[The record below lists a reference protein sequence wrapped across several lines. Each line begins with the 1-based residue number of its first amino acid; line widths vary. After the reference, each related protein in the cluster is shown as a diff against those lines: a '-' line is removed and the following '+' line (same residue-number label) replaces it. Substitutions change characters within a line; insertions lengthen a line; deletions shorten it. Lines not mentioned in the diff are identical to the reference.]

1 MIFTPTTPLNFLI
14 MNESIMNG
22 SGQGLRRFKIENGQ
36 RIWLDKPSTD
46 EWKIP
51 KKEDLNAPIKNILN
65 LTGQLQPLDQLYTI
79 KECLKALIKK
89 EEEAHIMDE
98 SFSTGQVDDLN
109 EAYDLMT
116 AIYDY
121 DPTPQHLY
129 DDSGGEP
136 PFTMNEMVNQ
146 AYKEKYGV

>member
-1 MIFTPTTPLNFLI
+1 
-14 MNESIMNG
+14 MNDPIMNG
-22 SGQGLRRFKIENGQ
+22 SGQGLRRFNIVNGK
-36 RIWLDKPSTD
+36 RIWLDEPSNN
-46 EWKIP
+46 EWNFP
-51 KKEDLNAPIKNILN
+51 LKKDLNAPIKNILN
-65 LTGQLQPLDQLYTI
+65 LTSELQPLDQLYTI
-79 KECLKALIKK
+79 KECLKALLKK
-89 EEEAHIMDE
+89 EEDAHIMDE

-136 PFTMNEMVNQ
+136 PVTMKEMVNQ

>member
-1 MIFTPTTPLNFLI
+1 
-14 MNESIMNG
+14 MNG
-22 SGQGLRRFKIENGQ
+22 SGQGLRRFNIVNGK
-36 RIWLDKPSTD
+36 RIWLDEPSNN
-46 EWKIP
+46 EWNFP
-51 KKEDLNAPIKNILN
+51 LKKDLNAPIKNILN
-65 LTGQLQPLDQLYTI
+65 LTSELQPLDQLYTI
-79 KECLKALIKK
+79 KECLKALLKK
-89 EEEAHIMDE
+89 EEDAHIMDE

-136 PFTMNEMVNQ
+136 PVTMKEMVNQ

>member
-1 MIFTPTTPLNFLI
+1 
-14 MNESIMNG
+14 MNEIMNG
-22 SGQGLRRFKIENGQ
+22 SGQGLRRFKIENGL
-36 RIWLDKPSTD
+36 RVWLDKPTTD

-65 LTGQLQPLDQLYTI
+65 LTSELQPLDQLYTI

-89 EEEAHIMDE
+89 EEDAHIMDE

-136 PFTMNEMVNQ
+136 PVTMNEMVNQ
-146 AYKEKYGV
+146 AYKEKYGL

>member
-1 MIFTPTTPLNFLI
+1 
-14 MNESIMNG
+14 MNEIFNG

-79 KECLKALIKK
+79 KECLKALLDK

-129 DDSGGEP
+129 DESGGEP
-136 PFTMNEMVNQ
+136 PITMNEMVNQ

>member
-1 MIFTPTTPLNFLI
+1 
-14 MNESIMNG
+14 MNDQIMNG

-65 LTGQLQPLDQLYTI
+65 LTSELQPLDQLYTI

-89 EEEAHIMDE
+89 EEDAHIMDE

-136 PFTMNEMVNQ
+136 PITMNEMVNQ
-146 AYKEKYGV
+146 AYKEKYGL

>member
-1 MIFTPTTPLNFLI
+1 
-14 MNESIMNG
+14 MNG
-22 SGQGLRRFKIENGQ
+22 SGQGLRRFKIENGL
-36 RIWLDKPSTD
+36 RIWLDKPSND

-79 KECLKALIKK
+79 KECLKALLDK
-89 EEEAHIMDE
+89 EEDAHIMDE

-136 PFTMNEMVNQ
+136 PVTMNEMVNQ
-146 AYKEKYGV
+146 AYKEKYGK

>member
-1 MIFTPTTPLNFLI
+1 
-14 MNESIMNG
+14 MNEIMNG

-36 RIWLDKPSTD
+36 RIWLDKPLND

-79 KECLKALIKK
+79 KECLKALLDK

-136 PFTMNEMVNQ
+136 PVTMNEMVNQ

>member
-1 MIFTPTTPLNFLI
+1 
-14 MNESIMNG
+14 MNDPIMNG
-22 SGQGLRRFKIENGQ
+22 SGQGLRRFNIVNGK
-36 RIWLDKPSTD
+36 RIWLDEPSNN

-51 KKEDLNAPIKNILN
+51 KKEDLNDPIKNILN
-65 LTGQLQPLDQLYTI
+65 LTAQLQPLDQLYTI
-79 KECLKALIKK
+79 KECLKALLDK

-98 SFSTGQVDDLN
+98 SFCTGQVDDLN

-136 PFTMNEMVNQ
+136 PVTMNEMINQ

>member
-1 MIFTPTTPLNFLI
+1 
-14 MNESIMNG
+14 MNEIMNG

-36 RIWLDKPSTD
+36 RIWLDKPSND

-79 KECLKALIKK
+79 KECLKALLDK
-89 EEEAHIMDE
+89 EEDAHIMDE

-136 PFTMNEMVNQ
+136 PVTMNEMVNQ
-146 AYKEKYGV
+146 AYKEKYGL

>member
-1 MIFTPTTPLNFLI
+1 
-14 MNESIMNG
+14 MNDQIMNG

-36 RIWLDKPSTD
+36 RIWLDKPLND

-65 LTGQLQPLDQLYTI
+65 LSGQLQPLDQLYTI
-79 KECLKALIKK
+79 KECLKALLDK

-116 AIYDY
+116 AIYEY

-136 PFTMNEMVNQ
+136 PITMNEMVNQ
-146 AYKEKYGV
+146 AYKEKYGK

>member
-1 MIFTPTTPLNFLI
+1 
-14 MNESIMNG
+14 MNDQIMNG

-36 RIWLDKPSTD
+36 RIWLDKPSND

-79 KECLKALIKK
+79 KECLKALLDK

-136 PFTMNEMVNQ
+136 PVTMNEMVNQ

>member
-1 MIFTPTTPLNFLI
+1 
-14 MNESIMNG
+14 MNEQIMNG

-36 RIWLDKPSTD
+36 RIWLDKPSTN

-65 LTGQLQPLDQLYTI
+65 LTSQLQPLDQLYAI

-89 EEEAHIMDE
+89 EEDAHIMDE
-98 SFSTGQVDDLN
+98 SFCTGQVDDLN

-136 PFTMNEMVNQ
+136 PLTMKEMHEL
-146 AYKEKYGV
+146 AFKKKYERPVHDGF

>member
-1 MIFTPTTPLNFLI
+1 
-14 MNESIMNG
+14 MNDQIMNG

-36 RIWLDKPSTD
+36 RIWLDKPSND

-65 LTGQLQPLDQLYTI
+65 LSGQLQPLDQLYTI
-79 KECLKALIKK
+79 KECLKALLDK

-136 PFTMNEMVNQ
+136 PITMNEMVNQ
-146 AYKEKYGV
+146 AYKEKYGK

>member
-1 MIFTPTTPLNFLI
+1 MFTPTTLLNFLI
-14 MNESIMNG
+14 MNDQIMNG

-36 RIWLDKPSTD
+36 RIWLDKPSND

-79 KECLKALIKK
+79 KECLKALLDK
-89 EEEAHIMDE
+89 EEEADIMDE

-136 PFTMNEMVNQ
+136 PVTMNEMVNQ
-146 AYKEKYGV
+146 AYKEKYGL

>member
-1 MIFTPTTPLNFLI
+1 MALDKGYADLKSKMVKEYGWINHQ
-14 MNESIMNG
+14 MMNG
-22 SGQGLRRFKIENGQ
+22 
-36 RIWLDKPSTD
+36 
-46 EWKIP
+46 IP

-79 KECLKALIKK
+79 KECLKALLEKEKK
-89 EEEAHIMDE
+89 AHIMDE
-98 SFSTGQVDDLN
+98 SFCTGQVDDLN

-136 PFTMNEMVNQ
+136 PVTMNEMVNQ

>member
-1 MIFTPTTPLNFLI
+1 
-14 MNESIMNG
+14 MNDQIMNG

-36 RIWLDKPSTD
+36 RIWLDKPSND

-65 LTGQLQPLDQLYTI
+65 LTSKLQPLDQLYTI
-79 KECLKALIKK
+79 KECLKALLDK

-136 PFTMNEMVNQ
+136 PVTMNEMVNQ
-146 AYKEKYGV
+146 AYKEKYGI

>member
-1 MIFTPTTPLNFLI
+1 
-14 MNESIMNG
+14 MNDQIMNG
-22 SGQGLRRFKIENGQ
+22 SGQGLRRFKIENGL

-65 LTGQLQPLDQLYTI
+65 LTSELQPLDQLYTI
-79 KECLKALIKK
+79 KECLKALLDK
-89 EEEAHIMDE
+89 EEDAHIMDE

-136 PFTMNEMVNQ
+136 PVTMNEMVNQ
-146 AYKEKYGV
+146 AYKEKYGK

>member
-1 MIFTPTTPLNFLI
+1 
-14 MNESIMNG
+14 MNDQIMNG

-36 RIWLDKPSTD
+36 RIWLDKPLND

-51 KKEDLNAPIKNILN
+51 KKEDLNAPIKKILN
-65 LTGQLQPLDQLYTI
+65 LSGQLQPLDQLYTI
-79 KECLKALIKK
+79 KECLKALLDK

-136 PFTMNEMVNQ
+136 PVTMNEMVNQ
-146 AYKEKYGV
+146 AYKEKYGK

>member
-1 MIFTPTTPLNFLI
+1 
-14 MNESIMNG
+14 MNG

-36 RIWLDKPSTD
+36 RIWLDKPLND

-79 KECLKALIKK
+79 KECLKALLDK

-136 PFTMNEMVNQ
+136 PVTMNEMVNQ

>member
-1 MIFTPTTPLNFLI
+1 
-14 MNESIMNG
+14 MNEQIMNG
-22 SGQGLRRFKIENGQ
+22 SGQGLRRFKIENGL
-36 RIWLDKPSTD
+36 RIWLDKPSND

-65 LTGQLQPLDQLYTI
+65 LTSELRPLDQLYTI

-89 EEEAHIMDE
+89 EEDAHIMDE
-98 SFSTGQVDDLN
+98 SFCTGQVDDLN

-129 DDSGGEP
+129 DESGGEP
-136 PFTMNEMVNQ
+136 PVTMNEMVNQ

>member
-1 MIFTPTTPLNFLI
+1 
-14 MNESIMNG
+14 MNDPIMNG
-22 SGQGLRRFKIENGQ
+22 SGQGLRRFNIVNGK
-36 RIWLDKPSTD
+36 RIWLDEPSNN
-46 EWKIP
+46 EWKFP
-51 KKEDLNAPIKNILN
+51 LKKDLNAPIKNILN
-65 LTGQLQPLDQLYTI
+65 LTSELQPLDQLYTI

-89 EEEAHIMDE
+89 EEDAHIMDE

-136 PFTMNEMVNQ
+136 PITMKEMVNQ
-146 AYKEKYGV
+146 SYKEKYGV

>member
-1 MIFTPTTPLNFLI
+1 
-14 MNESIMNG
+14 MNEIMNG

-36 RIWLDKPSTD
+36 RIWLDKPSND

-79 KECLKALIKK
+79 KECLKALLDK

-136 PFTMNEMVNQ
+136 PVTMNEMVNQ
-146 AYKEKYGV
+146 AYKEKYGI

>member
-1 MIFTPTTPLNFLI
+1 
-14 MNESIMNG
+14 MNDQIMNG
-22 SGQGLRRFKIENGQ
+22 SGQGLRRFKIENGL

-65 LTGQLQPLDQLYTI
+65 LTSELQPLDQLYTI

-146 AYKEKYGV
+146 AYKEKYGI

>member
-1 MIFTPTTPLNFLI
+1 
-14 MNESIMNG
+14 MNEIMNG

-36 RIWLDKPSTD
+36 RIWLDKPSNN

-79 KECLKALIKK
+79 KECLKALINK

-136 PFTMNEMVNQ
+136 PVTMNEMVNQ

>member
-1 MIFTPTTPLNFLI
+1 MFTPTTLLNFLI
-14 MNESIMNG
+14 MNDQIMNG

-36 RIWLDKPSTD
+36 RIWLDKPLND

-51 KKEDLNAPIKNILN
+51 KKEDLNAPIKKILN
-65 LTGQLQPLDQLYTI
+65 LSGQLQPLDQLYTI
-79 KECLKALIKK
+79 KECLKALLDK

-136 PFTMNEMVNQ
+136 PITMNEMVNQ
-146 AYKEKYGV
+146 AYKEKYGK

>member
-1 MIFTPTTPLNFLI
+1 
-14 MNESIMNG
+14 MNG
-22 SGQGLRRFKIENGQ
+22 SGQGLRRFKIENGL

-65 LTGQLQPLDQLYTI
+65 LTSELQPLDQLYTI
-79 KECLKALIKK
+79 KECLKALLDK
-89 EEEAHIMDE
+89 EEDAHIMDE

-136 PFTMNEMVNQ
+136 PVTMNEMVNQ
-146 AYKEKYGV
+146 AYKEKYGQ

>member
-1 MIFTPTTPLNFLI
+1 
-14 MNESIMNG
+14 MNEIMNG
-22 SGQGLRRFKIENGQ
+22 SGQGLRRFKIENGL
-36 RIWLDKPSTD
+36 RIWLDKPSND

-79 KECLKALIKK
+79 KECLKALLDK

-136 PFTMNEMVNQ
+136 PVTMNEMVNQ

>member
-1 MIFTPTTPLNFLI
+1 
-14 MNESIMNG
+14 MNDQNMNGQIMNG
-22 SGQGLRRFKIENGQ
+22 SGQGLRRFKIQNGV
-36 RIWLDKPSTD
+36 RVWLDKPLND

-79 KECLKALIKK
+79 KECLKALLDKEKK
-89 EEEAHIMDE
+89 AHIMDE
-98 SFSTGQVDDLN
+98 SFSTDQVDDLN

-136 PFTMNEMVNQ
+136 PVTMNEMVNQ
-146 AYKEKYGV
+146 AYKEKYGQ

>member
-1 MIFTPTTPLNFLI
+1 
-14 MNESIMNG
+14 MNDQIMNG

-65 LTGQLQPLDQLYTI
+65 LTSELQPLDQLYTI
-79 KECLKALIKK
+79 KECLKALLDK
-89 EEEAHIMDE
+89 EEKAHIMDE

-116 AIYDY
+116 AFYDY

-136 PFTMNEMVNQ
+136 PITMNEMVNQ
-146 AYKEKYGV
+146 AYKEKYGL

>member
-1 MIFTPTTPLNFLI
+1 
-14 MNESIMNG
+14 MNEIMNG

-36 RIWLDKPSTD
+36 RIWLDKPSND

-79 KECLKALIKK
+79 KECLKALLDK

-136 PFTMNEMVNQ
+136 PVTMNEMVNQ

>member
-1 MIFTPTTPLNFLI
+1 
-14 MNESIMNG
+14 MNG
-22 SGQGLRRFKIENGQ
+22 SGQGLRRFKIENGL
-36 RIWLDKPSTD
+36 RIWLDKPSND

-65 LTGQLQPLDQLYTI
+65 LTSELQPLDQLYTI
-79 KECLKALIKK
+79 KECLKALLDK

-136 PFTMNEMVNQ
+136 PVTMNEMVNQ

>member
-1 MIFTPTTPLNFLI
+1 M
-14 MNESIMNG
+14 MNDSIMNG
-22 SGQGLRRFKIENGQ
+22 SGQGFRRFKIENGQ

-65 LTGQLQPLDQLYTI
+65 LTSELQPLDQLYTI
-79 KECLKALIKK
+79 KECLKALIEN
-89 EEEAHIMDE
+89 EEKAHIMDE

-136 PFTMNEMVNQ
+136 PVTMNEMVNQ
-146 AYKEKYGV
+146 AYKEKYGQ

>member
-1 MIFTPTTPLNFLI
+1 
-14 MNESIMNG
+14 MNEQIMNG
-22 SGQGLRRFKIENGQ
+22 SGQGLRRFKIENGL
-36 RIWLDKPSTD
+36 RIWLDKPSNN

-65 LTGQLQPLDQLYTI
+65 LTSELQPLDQLYTI

-89 EEEAHIMDE
+89 EEDAHIMDE
-98 SFSTGQVDDLN
+98 SFCTGQVDDLN

-146 AYKEKYGV
+146 AYKENYGV

>member
-1 MIFTPTTPLNFLI
+1 
-14 MNESIMNG
+14 MNDQIMNG

-65 LTGQLQPLDQLYTI
+65 LTSELQPLDQLYTI

-89 EEEAHIMDE
+89 EEDAHIMDE

-136 PFTMNEMVNQ
+136 PVTMNEMVNQ
-146 AYKEKYGV
+146 AYKEKYGL